1 MKKIIPAGFLML
13 TFFMVSAQEKVN
25 KETQAPIVRWTIS
38 NNYSKSNNGQLF
50 IQLPVQGALSCTV
63 NKTGEAKSFALRN
76 ETPKELPPAN
86 YEVTFWGIK
95 IPAVAVEKRK
105 DTRILAGILNSIV
118 KAPWEVWTSDGIKV
132 YGAGGPKQVA
142 LPPGNYVV
150 KTGGAEIKTTIWDG
164 KVSIFNFRKD

>member
-1 MKKIIPAGFLML
+1 ML

-142 LPPGNYVV
+142 GRGPLEGPGLAGSDTR
-150 KTGGAEIKTTIWDG
+150 KTKREPRRSSRGRTRA
-164 KVSIFNFRKD
+164 RL